1 MNNSILAAYI
11 AGKAARGAVIFL
23 IGMVLLAIAIAA
35 VACGGDAEN
44 RSPSLPVGP
53 ATLQPAG
60 TPDAVSTSTEA
71 QLSTPEPSPPQI
83 PTSTP
88 LPAPASEA
96 AASQTPARVAS
107 STPVPEIKV
116 EDSNQTAEDA
126 MATELPPECL
136 ADGTLTDPKVIF
148 SCSGDAMDRLQTV
161 RVDLDLN
168 LGALF
173 GLELPPDSES
183 VGIQMKVARVF
194 PDEFSIIVSGPKGEL
209 IHFILADGETY
220 AKDATSGEWVRIPQ
234 SEEGFGD
241 SNNIDIVGALLSW
254 GKLDQQV
261 QELDNPEI
269 AWKEFMLTAQ
279 GSKYIVSYLSSLPSF
294 EQLGMSEPLE
304 VQLTIDAGTF
314 LQDSG
319 ILLMRDPEGTSLKIA
334 EFQYSS
340 HNEPF
345 TIDAPESYIEAD
357 ASMIPPGS
365 GSIGG
370 NSEVPE
376 VVALTKNGNGDV
388 EVTFSDPVTLI
399 GDVGL
404 YVLEP
409 STGGWSLAY
418 IDGSG
423 TETLIFAAAS
433 ADNPPLVPGESRIVG
448 FTFDSP
454 ESDLVD
460 EDGQVANPT
469 FEEWVYPE

>member
-1 MNNSILAAYI
+1 MNDSKPTMYI
-11 AGKAARGAVIFL
+11 ARKAARGAVIFFK
-23 IGMVLLAIAIAA
+23 GMFLLAIVIAA
-35 VACGGDAEN
+35 IACGGDEEN

-53 ATLQPAG
+53 ATVQPAG
-60 TPDAVSTSTEA
+60 TSDPVSTSTQT
-71 QLSTPEPSPPQI
+71 QLSTPATSPTQI

-88 LPAPASEA
+88 RPTPAPEPTASP
-96 AASQTPARVAS
+96 TPARVESPTA
-107 STPVPEIKV
+107 VPEAKV
-116 EDSNQTAEDA
+116 EDSTSSTEDA

-136 ADGTLTDPKVIF
+136 TDGSLTDPKLIA
-148 SCSGDAMDRLQTV
+148 SCSFEAMGRLRSV
-161 RVDLDLN
+161 KADVDFN
-168 LGALF
+168 LGALLP
-173 GLELPPDSES
+173 GELPPDAELPRM
-183 VGIQMKVARVF
+183 QMQVARVF
-194 PDEFSIIVSGPKGEL
+194 PDEFSITMTGPDGK
-209 IHFILADGETY
+209 IIQFIFVDGESFVSDT
-220 AKDATSGEWVRIPQ
+220 ASSQWVKIPNAPD
-234 SEEGFGD
+234 ET
-241 SNNIDIVGALLSW
+241 AAMLLS
-254 GKLDQQV
+254 LNMVEQQM
-261 QELDNPEI
+261 QELDNQDIMWQEVVLNDDGSQYLVSFQPPVEQSGI
-269 AWKEFMLTAQ
+269 QAPPLLT
-279 GSKYIVSYLSSLPSF
+279 
-294 EQLGMSEPLE
+294 QL
-304 VQLTIDAGTF
+304 VIDAQNF
-314 LQDSG
+314 LQDSVS
-319 ILLMRDPEGTSLKIA
+319 LLIVDAEGMSNKIA

-340 HNEPF
+340 HDEPF
-345 TIDAPESYIEAD
+345 TIDAPENYIEAD

-370 NSEVPE
+370 NSEVPK

-433 ADNPPLVPGESRIVG
+433 ADNPPLVPGESQIVG

>member
-1 MNNSILAAYI
+1 MNNSIFAAYI
-11 AGKAARGAVIFL
+11 AGKAARGAVIFF
-23 IGMVLLAIAIAA
+23 IGMFLLAIAIAA
-35 VACGGDAEN
+35 IACGGDEEN

-53 ATLQPAG
+53 ATVQPAG
-60 TPDAVSTSTEA
+60 TPDPVSTSTQT
-71 QLSTPEPSPPQI
+71 QLTTPAPSPTQI
-83 PTSTP
+83 ATSTP
-88 LPAPASEA
+88 RPTPAQEPTASP
-96 AASQTPARVAS
+96 TPARVAS

-168 LGALF
+168 LGALL

-194 PDEFSIIVSGPKGEL
+194 PDEFSIIMSGPKGEL

-220 AKDATSGEWVRIPQ
+220 AKDATYGEWVRIPQ

-261 QELDNPEI
+261 QEPDNPEI
-269 AWKEFMLTAQ
+269 AWKEFLLTAQ
-279 GSKYIVSYLSSLPSF
+279 GSKYIVSYPSSLPSF

-345 TIDAPESYIEAD
+345 TIDAPESYLEAD
-357 ASMIPPGS
+357 ESMFPPGS

-388 EVTFSDPVTLI
+388 EVTFSEPVTLI

-433 ADNPPLVPGESRIVG
+433 ADNPPLLPGESRIVG

-460 EDGQVANPT
+460 EDGQVANPN